1 MRIEKDSLG
10 EIQIPDDAVYG
21 IHSLRSVNNF
31 PKSGEKI
38 NPYLI
43 KAFFQV
49 KMTAAETNYK
59 CGLLFKEKYDAID
72 EAIHQLISETDECIK
87 SNSDQLYEKIIV
99 GPYQGSAGTSLNM
112 NVNEVIANSALKIM
126 GKEYGYYSITFQI
139 TNSLF
144 IAVVVC

>member
-1 MRIEKDSLG
+1 MKKDSLG

-49 KMTAAETNYK
+49 KMAASETNYK
-59 CGLLFKEKYDAID
+59 CGILFKEKYDAID
-72 EAIHQLISETDECIK
+72 EAIHLLINETDDCING
-87 SNSDQLYEKIIV
+87 SSESIYDKIIV
-99 GPYQGSAGTSLNM
+99 DPYQGGAGTSLNM
-112 NVNEVIANSALKIM
+112 NVNEVISNSALKIM
-126 GKEYGYYSITFQI
+126 GKSFGDYSITFQI
-139 TNSLF
+139 TN
-144 IAVVVC
+144 